1 MYINECLQVKVFR
14 IISTSY
20 LVTCYEEFFLLW
32 IRPTG
37 ETTVNKRILHLHGD
51 EEKYVAQHLC
61 YKYLGRYSVCKKK
74 FAPPSDFVTS
84 RYCWTV

>member
-37 ETTVNKRILHLHGD
+37 ETTVNKRILH
-51 EEKYVAQHLC
+51 
-61 YKYLGRYSVCKKK
+61 S
-74 FAPPSDFVTS
+74 TS
-84 RYCWTV
+84 TVMRKSM